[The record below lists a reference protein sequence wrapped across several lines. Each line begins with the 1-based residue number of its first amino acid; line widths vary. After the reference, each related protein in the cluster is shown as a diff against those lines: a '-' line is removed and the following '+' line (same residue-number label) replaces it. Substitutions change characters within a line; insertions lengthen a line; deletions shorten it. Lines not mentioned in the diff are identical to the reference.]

1 MLGFRDIITLILN
14 IVLKLTAIHKI
25 YMTECIQF
33 GEMTQQLLVWSQLGL
48 V

>member
-1 MLGFRDIITLILN
+1 MFVKPILLVTLLRDNSSYTLILN

-33 GEMTQQLLVWSQLGL
+33 GEMTQ
-48 V
+48 